1 MAGGPA
7 LGGNLEDLYGIEVM
21 FYCSS
26 LFAILS
32 IVILLG
38 IRETVQ
44 SRHEWHPRVL
54 KINRRDLFEKR
65 VLAPCLV
72 MVLAAYAYG
81 SVITLLPDFG
91 HFVGIR
97 NPGLLFTYFTVA
109 SLAVR
114 LVGGK
119 ASDRWGRK
127 NVLWVSVSGIALSML
142 IIALAETKLQLICGV
157 VLYGFAQGTTSPTLL
172 AWATDLS
179 NPAVKGRGI
188 ASLYIFMEMGIGFGA
203 LLSAALYDNR
213 NENFLV
219 TFITCMALALIAV
232 IYLAVERSSGR
243 VAYEK

>member
-1 MAGGPA
+1 
-7 LGGNLEDLYGIEVM
+7 
-21 FYCSS
+21 
-26 LFAILS
+26 
-32 IVILLG
+32 
-38 IRETVQ
+38 
-44 SRHEWHPRVL
+44 
-54 KINRRDLFEKR
+54 
-65 VLAPCLV
+65 
-72 MVLAAYAYG
+72 
-81 SVITLLPDFG
+81 
-91 HFVGIR
+91 
-97 NPGLLFTYFTVA
+97 
-109 SLAVR
+109 
-114 LVGGK
+114 
-119 ASDRWGRK
+119 
-127 NVLWVSVSGIALSML
+127 ML